1 MLYIVTRA
9 TLSLRL
15 SAGHL
20 DQIFVRPTSTLV
32 SNFNQLPTLNTPYEI
47 PSYNST
53 ELLGC
58 FTKYT
63 RNIAKSSLNDYLL
76 NFNSQYDTQPMILL
90 TILRAGFIVNKHL
103 KR

>member
-1 MLYIVTRA
+1 MIESEKYIRIYNHNDIIRGTSIICYLY
-9 TLSLRL
+9 LEK
-15 SAGHL
+15 
-20 DQIFVRPTSTLV
+20 
-32 SNFNQLPTLNTPYEI
+32 NEI

-63 RNIAKSSLNDYLL
+63 RIIAKSSLNDYLL
-76 NFNSQYDTQPMILL
+76 SFNSQYDTQPMILL
-90 TILRAGFIVNKHL
+90 TTLRAGFIVNKHL